1 MIIHGRSDA
10 VLNPGGVR
18 IGTAEIYRQVETLPE
33 IIDSV
38 VVGQQWGDDE
48 RVMLFVVLRDG
59 SVLDADLENRVRSA
73 IRSNATPRHVPAV
86 ILQVRD
92 IPRTMSGKVSEL
104 AVKKVIHG
112 LPVENTDALANP
124 EALNNFKNVRT
135 LAPV

>member
-112 LPVENTDALANP
+112 LPVENTDALTNP